1 MNNKGNLVKP
11 LFCSLAAISVM
22 ICSLVLLSSA
32 GAGVKILSAVLA
44 AVAVIAVLL
53 FLKALSDDVDGYL
66 SHMAV
71 KLGSTKSENQN
82 VMPVPVVT
90 VTVDGSIMWYNKEFL
105 DELLDG
111 CESHN
116 VEISRIFKNI
126 TEEKLR
132 HGESFTIK
140 HDKRYYEISVVSDVS
155 AAVSQFVLFFNN
167 VTEKAKL
174 EIEYE
179 NSRPAVILAVFDN
192 EDELLKVRESERT
205 AVLAAVDSL
214 IREWVDGTTALCR
227 SDARGTSLIV
237 LDEQQLR
244 EFIQD
249 RFNILNEARKI
260 PVSGDHQVTL
270 SIGVGRGGA
279 NLSECESWAQ
289 EALDMAL
296 GRGGDQAVIKNGPD
310 YAFFGGVSKSSEKQ
324 SKVKTRMIAKDIEN
338 IISTSDKCFVMG
350 HRFTDLDAVGASIG
364 VMSIA
369 KALGIESYVINHPGE
384 TLAQSLIDHYI
395 EHTEGAERIFVD
407 TEQALS
413 RMTENSVVVVVDTH
427 SKNFLDSM
435 PVYENAKKVIV
446 IDHHRMMLSRI
457 ENAGIFF
464 HEPFASSASEMVAE
478 LAQYIDEKS
487 ISKTEAEA
495 LLAGIM
501 LDTKSFVIKTGVR
514 TFEAATFL
522 RRRGADTVD
531 VKMLFAGSLDD
542 YAEKSKIVASAAVY
556 RECAIACSDEQS
568 ENVRVVCAQAADEML
583 TLQGINASFV
593 LFESE
598 GIINISAR
606 SLGKLN
612 VQLVMEKLG
621 GGGHLTMA
629 GAQLS
634 GSSLDHALSAL
645 YEAIDTVFEDTE
657 EDEDK

>member
-11 LFCSLAAISVM
+11 LFVSLAVISVIISM
-22 ICSLVLLSSA
+22 VVLFSSVGTAVKLTA
-32 GAGVKILSAVLA
+32 GILA
-44 AVAVIAVLL
+44 AVALVAVLL

-66 SHMAV
+66 SRMAI
-71 KLGSTKSENQN
+71 KLGSTKAENQN

-90 VTVDGSIMWYNKEFL
+90 VGVEGNIIWYNKDFL
-105 DELLDG
+105 EELLDG

-116 VEISRIFKNI
+116 VEIFRIFKNI
-126 TEEKLR
+126 TDEKLK
-132 HGESFTIK
+132 HGEIFTIK
-140 HDKRYYEISVVSDVS
+140 HDKRYYEISVVADVS

-167 VTEKAKL
+167 VTEKEKL

-179 NSRPAVILAVFDN
+179 NSRPAVILIVFDN

-205 AVLAAVDSL
+205 AVLSAVDSL
-214 IREWVDGTTALCR
+214 IREWVEGTTALCR

-244 EFIQD
+244 ELVGD
-249 RFNILNEARKI
+249 RFSILNEARRI

-270 SIGVGRGGA
+270 SIGVGRGGK
-279 NLSECESWAQ
+279 NLSECENWAQ

-296 GRGGDQAVIKNGPD
+296 GRGGDQAVIKSGSK
-310 YAFFGGVSKSSEKQ
+310 YSFFGGVSKSSEKQ

-338 IISTSDKCFVMG
+338 IIRASDKCIVMG

-369 KALGIESYVINHPGE
+369 KALGVESYVLNHPDE
-384 TLAQSLIDHYI
+384 TLAQSLVDHYI

-407 TEQALS
+407 TERALS
-413 RMTENSVVVVVDTH
+413 LMTENSVVVVVDTH
-427 SKNFLDSM
+427 SRNFLDSLQ
-435 PVYENAKKVIV
+435 VFERAKKVIV
-446 IDHHRMMLSRI
+446 IDHHRMMVSKI
-457 ENAGIFF
+457 ENAEVFF

-478 LAQYIDEKS
+478 IAQYIDEKS
-487 ISKTEAEA
+487 ISRPEAEA

-531 VKMLFAGSLDD
+531 VKMLFAGSIDD
-542 YAEKSKIVASAAVY
+542 YAEKSQIVASAAVY
-556 RECAIACSDEQS
+556 RECAIASTDEQS
-568 ENVRVVCAQAADEML
+568 ENVRVICAQAADEML

-593 LFESE
+593 LFETE
-598 GIINISAR
+598 GMINISAR

-629 GAQLS
+629 GAQLA
-634 GSSLDHALSAL
+634 GSSMEHAMSSL
-645 YEAIDTVFEDTE
+645 YEAIDAVFDQSDD
-657 EDEDK
+657 DED

>member
-11 LFCSLAAISVM
+11 LFISLAAVSVIISIV
-22 ICSLVLLSSA
+22 VLFSSA
-32 GAGVKILSAVLA
+32 GTAVKLTAGILA
-44 AVAVIAVLL
+44 AAALVAVLL

-66 SHMAV
+66 SRMAI
-71 KLGSTKSENQN
+71 KLGSTKAENQN

-90 VTVDGSIMWYNKEFL
+90 VGVEGNIIWYNKDFL
-105 DELLDG
+105 EELLGG

-116 VEISRIFKNI
+116 VEIFRIFKSI
-126 TEEKLR
+126 TPDKLR
-132 HGESFTIK
+132 HGEIFKIK

-155 AAVSQFVLFFNN
+155 AAVSQFVLFFKN
-167 VTEKAKL
+167 VTEREKL

-179 NSRPAVILAVFDN
+179 NSRPAVILIVFDN

-205 AVLAAVDSL
+205 AVLSAVDSL
-214 IREWVDGTTALCR
+214 IREWVEGTTALCR

-244 EFIQD
+244 EFVGE
-249 RFNILNEARKI
+249 RFSILNEARKI

-270 SIGVGRGGA
+270 SIGVGRGGK
-279 NLSECESWAQ
+279 NLSECENWAQ

-296 GRGGDQAVIKNGPD
+296 GRGGDQAVIKHGSE
-310 YAFFGGVSKSSEKQ
+310 YSFFGGVSKSSEKQ

-338 IISTSDKCFVMG
+338 IIRSSDKCIVMG

-369 KALGIESYVINHPGE
+369 KALGVESYVLNHPDE
-384 TLAQSLIDHYI
+384 TLAQPLVDHYI
-395 EHTEGAERIFVD
+395 EHTEGAERIFID
-407 TEQALS
+407 TESALS
-413 RMTENSVVVVVDTH
+413 LMTENSVVVVVDTH
-427 SKNFLDSM
+427 SKNFLDSLQ
-435 PVYENAKKVIV
+435 VFEKAKKVIV
-446 IDHHRMMLSRI
+446 IDHHRMMVSRI
-457 ENAGIFF
+457 ENAEVFF

-487 ISKTEAEA
+487 ISKPEAEA

-531 VKMLFAGSLDD
+531 VKMLFSGSIDD
-542 YAEKSKIVASAAVY
+542 YAEKSQIVSSAAVY
-556 RECAIACSDEQS
+556 RECAIASSDEQS
-568 ENVRVVCAQAADEML
+568 ENVRVICAQAADEML

-593 LFESE
+593 LFETE

-629 GAQLS
+629 GAQLA
-634 GSSLDHALSAL
+634 GSSMEHALSSL
-645 YEAIDTVFEDTE
+645 YEAIDAVFDQSDD
-657 EDEDK
+657 DED

>member
-1 MNNKGNLVKP
+1 MNKKGNLVKP
-11 LFCSLAAISVM
+11 LFCSLAAICLFISV
-22 ICSLVLLSSA
+22 IVLLSSA
-32 GAGVKILSAVLA
+32 GAAVKIISVVLAVTAVVAVLF
-44 AVAVIAVLL
+44 

-66 SHMAV
+66 SRMAI
-71 KLGSTKSENQN
+71 KLGNTRSENQN

-90 VTVDGSIMWYNKEFL
+90 VTVDRNIIWYNQEFL
-105 DELLDG
+105 DELLGG

-116 VEISRIFKNI
+116 VEISRIFKGI
-126 TEEKLR
+126 TDDKLR
-132 HGESFTIK
+132 HGETFTIK

-155 AAVSQFVLFFNN
+155 ASVSQFVLFFSNI
-167 VTEKAKL
+167 TEKAKL
-174 EIEYE
+174 QIEYD
-179 NSRPAVILAVFDN
+179 NSRPAVILIVFDN
-192 EDELLKVRESERT
+192 EEELLKVRESERT
-205 AVLAAVDSL
+205 AVLSSVDSL

-244 EFIQD
+244 EFTQEK
-249 RFNILNEARKI
+249 FNILNEARKI
-260 PVSGDHQVTL
+260 TVSGGQQVTL
-270 SIGVGRGGA
+270 SIGVGRGGK

-296 GRGGDQAVIKNGPD
+296 GRGGDQAVVKSGSE

-324 SKVKTRMIAKDIEN
+324 SKVKTRMIAKDIEK
-338 IISTSDKCFVMG
+338 IIRSSDKCIVMG

-369 KALGIESYVINHPGE
+369 KSLGVESYVLNHPNE
-384 TLAQSLIDHYI
+384 TLAQSLVDHYI
-395 EHTEGAERIFVD
+395 EHTDGAERIFVD

-413 RMTENSVVVVVDTH
+413 LMTEKSVVVVVDTH
-427 SKNFLDSM
+427 SRNFLDSM
-435 PVYENAKKVIV
+435 PVFENAKKVIV

-457 ENAGIFF
+457 ENAEVFF

-478 LAQYIDEKS
+478 IAQYIDEKS

-556 RECAIACSDEQS
+556 RECAIASTEEQGG
-568 ENVRVVCAQAADEML
+568 NVRVVCAQAADEML

-593 LFESE
+593 LFETE

-629 GAQLS
+629 GAQLA
-634 GSSLDHALSAL
+634 GSSIEHALSAL
-645 YEAIDTVFEDTE
+645 YESIDLVLDETE
-657 EDEDK
+657 EEED

>member
-11 LFCSLAAISVM
+11 LFWSLAAISVL
-22 ICSLVLLSSA
+22 ISILVLLSSA
-32 GAGVKILSAVLA
+32 GLAVKIISVILSACGV
-44 AVAVIAVLL
+44 VAVLL
-53 FLKALSDDVDGYL
+53 FMKMLSDDIDGYL
-66 SHMAV
+66 SRMAV
-71 KLGSTKSENQN
+71 KLGGTKGDNQN

-90 VTVDGSIMWYNKEFL
+90 VTVEGNIIWYNKDFL
-105 DELLDG
+105 EELLDG
-111 CESHN
+111 CESHD

-126 TEEKLR
+126 TSEKLR
-132 HGESFTIK
+132 HGEIFTIK

-174 EIEYE
+174 EMEYD
-179 NSRPAVILAVFDN
+179 NSRPAVILIVFDN

-205 AVLAAVDSL
+205 SVLAAVDSL

-244 EFIQD
+244 EFVGD
-249 RFNILNEARKI
+249 KFNILNEARKI

-270 SIGVGRGGA
+270 SIGVGSGGS

-289 EALDMAL
+289 EPLDMAL
-296 GRGGDQAVIKNGPD
+296 GRGGDQAVVKNGSE

-324 SKVKTRMIAKDIEN
+324 SKVKTRMIAKDIES
-338 IISTSDKCFVMG
+338 IIRASDKCIVMG

-369 KALGIESYVINHPGE
+369 KALGVESYVINHAGE
-384 TLAQSLIDHYI
+384 TLAQSLVDHYI
-395 EHTEGAERIFVD
+395 EHTDGAERVFVD
-407 TEQALS
+407 TETALS
-413 RMTENSVVVVVDTH
+413 LMTEKSVVVVVDTH
-427 SKNFLDSM
+427 SRNFLDSM
-435 PVYENAKKVIV
+435 PVFENAKKVIV
-446 IDHHRMMLSRI
+446 IDHHRMMLSKI
-457 ENAGIFF
+457 EKAEIFF

-478 LAQYIDEKS
+478 IAQYIDEKS

-531 VKMLFAGSLDD
+531 VKMLFAGSLDE
-542 YAEKSKIVASAAVY
+542 YAEKSKLVSSAEVY
-556 RECAIACSDEQS
+556 RECAIACTTESY

-593 LFESE
+593 LFQT
-598 GIINISAR
+598 GDTINISAR

-612 VQLVMEKLG
+612 VQLVMEELG

-629 GAQLS
+629 GAQLEN
-634 GSSLDHALSAL
+634 SSMESALTSL
-645 YEAIDTVFEDTE
+645 YEAIDEVCEDE
-657 EDEDK
+657 EDEEE

>member
-11 LFCSLAAISVM
+11 LFCSLAGLSVI
-22 ICSLVLLSSA
+22 ICVLVLLSSA
-32 GAGVKILSAVLA
+32 GGAVKIISLVLA
-44 AVAVIAVLL
+44 LLGVTAVAL

-66 SHMAV
+66 SRMAV

-90 VTVDGSIMWYNKEFL
+90 VNVNGDIIWYNKEFL
-105 DELLDG
+105 EELLDG

-116 VEISRIFKNI
+116 VEISRIFKGI

-132 HGESFTIK
+132 QGEIFTIK

-155 AAVSQFVLFFNN
+155 ASVSQFVLFFNN
-167 VTEKAKL
+167 ITDKAKL
-174 EIEYE
+174 QIEYE
-179 NSRPAVILAVFDN
+179 NSRPAVILIVFDN

-205 AVLAAVDSL
+205 AVLASVDSL

-244 EFIQD
+244 EFTQD
-249 RFNILNEARKI
+249 RFSILNEARKI
-260 PVSGDHQVTL
+260 TVSGGQQVTL
-270 SIGVGRGGA
+270 SIGVGRGGK

-296 GRGGDQAVIKNGPD
+296 GRGGDQAVIKNGQD

-324 SKVKTRMIAKDIEN
+324 SKVKARMIAKEIESV
-338 IISTSDKCFVMG
+338 IRSSDKCIVMG

-369 KALGIESYVINHPGE
+369 RALGVESYVINHQSE
-384 TLAQSLIDHYI
+384 TLAQPLVEHYI
-395 EHTEGAERIFVD
+395 EHGEYAENVFVNTEE
-407 TEQALS
+407 ALDI
-413 RMTENSVVVVVDTH
+413 MTENSVVVIVDTH
-427 SKNFLDSM
+427 SRNFLDSV

-446 IDHHRMMLSRI
+446 IDHHRMMLTKV
-457 ENAGIFF
+457 ENADVFF

-478 LAQYIDEKS
+478 IAQYIDEKS
-487 ISKTEAEA
+487 ISKPEAEA
-495 LLAGIM
+495 LLSGIM

-531 VKMLFAGSLDD
+531 VKMLFSGSLDD

-556 RECAIACSDEQS
+556 RECAIASSDERS

-583 TLQGINASFV
+583 SLQGINASFV
-593 LFESE
+593 LFEGE

-629 GAQLS
+629 GAQLA
-634 GSSLDHALSAL
+634 GSSMEHALSAL
-645 YEAIDTVFEDTE
+645 YEAIDLVLDETEDN
-657 EDEDK
+657 DE